1 MKILKQGVFY
11 GLSGTPN
18 GRPVRTVV
26 CAFRDIKEI
35 ARFIRNGILAYR
47 HNPIV
52 RRAAI
57 DAVMANSAPEKDKLS
72 QAVAIATWVKQNM
85 YYVHEPD
92 EVFQTPEN
100 TLREK
105 SGDCDDFTWL
115 QGAMMESIGIPSK
128 INLVRIGGF
137 WKHIYPSMIT
147 KVPVTDADG
156 NIVQKV
162 KNVPLDATLTVWPEE
177 FPDPEQIASE
187 QGQGE
192 VYVMTV

>member
-1 MKILKQGVFY
+1 MKILKQRAFY

-18 GRPVRTVV
+18 GRPVRTTVV
-26 CAFRDIKEI
+26 SFPDIKAI

-47 HNPIV
+47 HNPLV

-72 QAVAIATWVKQNM
+72 QAVAIATWVKQNC

-100 TLREK
+100 TLREL

-137 WKHIYPSMIT
+137 WKHIYPSMIA
-147 KVPVTDADG
+147 KVPVVDANG
-156 NIVQKV
+156 NHGYGM
-162 KNVPLDATLTVWPEE
+162 KNVPLDATLSIWPEE
-177 FPDPEQIASE
+177 FPDPEQIAAE

>member
-1 MKILKQGVFY
+1 MKIVRHSVFR

-18 GRPVRTVV
+18 GRPVRSLLVN
-26 CAFRDIKEI
+26 FRDIKDI
-35 ARFIRNGILAYR
+35 ARFLRNGVLAYR

-57 DAVMANSAPEKDKLS
+57 DAVRANSAPEKDKLS
-72 QAVAIATWVKQNM
+72 QAVAIATWVKQNC

-100 TLREK
+100 TLREL

-115 QGAMMESIGIPSK
+115 QCAMMESIGIPSK
-128 INLVRIGGF
+128 MNLVRIGGY
-137 WKHIYPSMIT
+137 WKHIYPSMI
-147 KVPVTDADG
+147 ADRKDG
-156 NIVQKV
+156 KG
-162 KNVPLDATLTVWPEE
+162 KRNVPLDATLTAWPEE
-177 FPDPEQIASE
+177 FPSPEQIARE
-187 QGQGE
+187 QGAGD